1 MFVEI
6 TKRNTPKNGH
16 SSNSV
21 ISYRFHVLCLSK
33 FVGLHAFLHIA
44 KKWPLFL
51 GGGGVRRKEFMGKKK
66 KSIEKY
72 SELAS
77 QKALNKIK
85 RALKPPNHQ
94 AAGTYMYAFSNC
106 YLFSIDWPVS

>member
-1 MFVEI
+1 MFRIYVTSSLCTNMFVEI

-51 GGGGVRRKEFMGKKK
+51 GGGGLEERNLWGKKK
-66 KSIEKY
+66 KVLRNIQNLQVK
-72 SELAS
+72 
-77 QKALNKIK
+77 
-85 RALKPPNHQ
+85 KP
-94 AAGTYMYAFSNC
+94 
-106 YLFSIDWPVS
+106 